1 MQDNDEMPL
10 PYVKALSN
18 EVKETKQIIAVA
30 HNKMEQRK
38 IENRNYYEP
47 AKILTQNVRKTRV
60 EFARRADAVLNKIN
74 EESEQLKQL
83 KETNEQCLAELQKSA
98 ELLEDAK
105 EGNIG
110 QPLGIAVRAIAA
122 MFPFVAF
129 GLFVVC
135 SQRD

>member
-1 MQDNDEMPL
+1 MQENDEMPL

-30 HNKMEQRK
+30 HNRMEQRK

-47 AKILTQNVRKTRV
+47 AKILTQNVRKTRI
-60 EFARRADAVLNKIN
+60 EFAARADAVMQKIN
-74 EESEQLKQL
+74 EEMDELRKL
-83 KETNEQCLAELQKSA
+83 KETNEHCLEELQKSA
-98 ELLEDAK
+98 ELLENAQSGHVD
-105 EGNIG
+105 

-129 GLFVVC
+129 GLYVVR
-135 SQRD
+135 SKD